1 MIGGLAANA
10 ATGWSIGQLL
20 PQVQGVVLGWR
31 PLRDTVAEST
41 VADMAAEKSS
51 ASGHLQRPRRD
62 KQPPLDIDSTGR
74 NAQIAVIDRRF
85 GELVKSTR
93 TGRCLG
99 LTRKSYGAQSER
111 LGVRRLAPPP
121 NVVAAIE
128 IDIGRYFLHTRLPIP
143 SATRRAFGAARTHER
158 F

>member
-74 NAQIAVIDRRF
+74 NAQIAAIPDGLAKGSNRPDAEVLF
-85 GELVKSTR
+85 LV
-93 TGRCLG
+93 GN
-99 LTRKSYGAQSER
+99 Q
-111 LGVRRLAPPP
+111 
-121 NVVAAIE
+121 
-128 IDIGRYFLHTRLPIP
+128 
-143 SATRRAFGAARTHER
+143 
-158 F
+158 

>member
-1 MIGGLAANA
+1 MIRLSSYPDDMIGGLAANA

-41 VADMAAEKSS
+41 VADVAAEKSS

-74 NAQIAVIDRRF
+74 NAQIAVIHRRL
-85 GELVKSTR
+85 GERAKTDPNPSFEY
-93 TGRCLG
+93 CLG
-99 LTRKSYGAQSER
+99 RPP
-111 LGVRRLAPPP
+111 LGSNRSST
-121 NVVAAIE
+121 N
-128 IDIGRYFLHTRLPIP
+128 
-143 SATRRAFGAARTHER
+143 
-158 F
+158 

>member
-1 MIGGLAANA
+1 MIRLSSYPDDMIGGLAANA

-41 VADMAAEKSS
+41 VADVAAEKSS

-74 NAQIAVIDRRF
+74 NGNAHSGRSPNGRGEGVI
-85 GELVKSTR
+85 STP
-93 TGRCLG
+93 CC
-99 LTRKSYGAQSER
+99 
-111 LGVRRLAPPP
+111 
-121 NVVAAIE
+121 
-128 IDIGRYFLHTRLPIP
+128 P
-143 SATRRAFGAARTHER
+143 SRSAW
-158 F
+158 

>member
-51 ASGHLQRPRRD
+51 ASGYLQRPRRD

-74 NAQIAVIDRRF
+74 NAHTAVIRD
-85 GELVKSTR
+85 
-93 TGRCLG
+93 
-99 LTRKSYGAQSER
+99 
-111 LGVRRLAPPP
+111 
-121 NVVAAIE
+121 
-128 IDIGRYFLHTRLPIP
+128 
-143 SATRRAFGAARTHER
+143 GAASGAKDPAR
-158 F
+158 FVAMVQRIMHGAGAGFR

>member
-1 MIGGLAANA
+1 MIGGLAANV

-41 VADMAAEKSS
+41 VADVAAEKSS

-74 NAQIAVIDRRF
+74 NAQIPVSRCRR
-85 GELVKSTR
+85 GERAKSTLC
-93 TGRCLG
+93 G
-99 LTRKSYGAQSER
+99 
-111 LGVRRLAPPP
+111 
-121 NVVAAIE
+121 
-128 IDIGRYFLHTRLPIP
+128 IP
-143 SATRRAFGAARTHER
+143 D
-158 F
+158 